1 MTRPPAPTY
10 AVRNLVFIGSL
21 TIVLLS
27 AAFPFACAA
36 RMGKNAAA
44 GAMAE
49 MKQQSANGGPPP
61 ASVAAGNVV
70 AGAMAALDTPEQQAR
85 MRRLVSQAAGGAMA
99 ALDTP
104 EQQARMQ
111 RFASQTVAAV
121 TRSVVEGS
129 SADLSRAIAAVTRSV
144 VEDASAELVAQLGPN
159 GSGPLAVSLSQT
171 GERVSASVVGGVAGG
186 VGNELAAL
194 VPECTGPNR
203 AACLEQ
209 RLQQTTRTTAATFT
223 KGVRDSLGWQL
234 LFVAFV
240 LGVLGGAL
248 GSWLWSLRQVRRS
261 WRTA

>member
-1 MTRPPAPTY
+1 VTRLPAPTH
-10 AVRNLVFIGSL
+10 AVRNLAFIRGLS
-21 TIVLLS
+21 IVLLF
-27 AAFPFACAA
+27 AAFPLACAE

-44 GAMAE
+44 GAMAQ
-49 MKQQSANGGPPP
+49 MKQQSERGGPPP

-85 MRRLVSQAAGGAMA
+85 M
-99 ALDTP
+99 
-104 EQQARMQ
+104 Q
-111 RFASQTVAAV
+111 RFVSQTVADV

-129 SADLSRAIAAVTRSV
+129 SAELSRAIAAVTRSV

-194 VPECTGPNR
+194 VPECRGPNR